1 MKKILLLFLIGINT
15 FSQEIN
21 AKKLDAY
28 FSVLEEKD
36 KLFSSS
42 SVIKNGEI
50 IYRKTIGYADISK
63 AQKNTVDTKFRI
75 GSITKTF
82 TSVLILKAIEA
93 NKIKLE
99 TTLDTYFPDV
109 KNAKKITIK
118 NLLNHSSGIF
128 NFTNDA
134 SYLTYY
140 TSEKTRKEILDII
153 YSFKPSFNPGE
164 KHSYSN
170 SNYVLLSFILEDI
183 YQKSYATLLQDN
195 IVSPLGLKNT
205 QVGSTINLNSN
216 ECNSYKKNGNWRIAA
231 ETDMSIPLGAGC
243 IISTPSDLVMFIDAL
258 FEYKI
263 VSKESVSEMIKL
275 DEGYG
280 LGIFSYPFRKE
291 KGYGHNG
298 GIDGF
303 HSVLM
308 YFPKDR
314 IGIAT
319 TSNGVADFTLNDL
332 SIVLLRAAYGKE
344 FDLPD
349 FSEIKIDENKLNEL
363 TGVYAS
369 NSFPLKITIRVVDG
383 KLSAQATGQSSF
395 VLKAKNDSVFTFKQA
410 GIVLEFNREKQ
421 EMTLKQGGGVF
432 TLTKE

>member
-1 MKKILLLFLIGINT
+1 
-15 FSQEIN
+15 
-21 AKKLDAY
+21 
-28 FSVLEEKD
+28 
-36 KLFSSS
+36 
-42 SVIKNGEI
+42 
-50 IYRKTIGYADISK
+50 
-63 AQKNTVDTKFRI
+63 
-75 GSITKTF
+75 
-82 TSVLILKAIEA
+82 
-93 NKIKLE
+93 
-99 TTLDTYFPDV
+99 
-109 KNAKKITIK
+109 
-118 NLLNHSSGIF
+118 
-128 NFTNDA
+128 
-134 SYLTYY
+134 
-140 TSEKTRKEILDII
+140 
-153 YSFKPSFNPGE
+153 
-164 KHSYSN
+164 
-170 SNYVLLSFILEDI
+170 
-183 YQKSYATLLQDN
+183 
-195 IVSPLGLKNT
+195 
-205 QVGSTINLNSN
+205 
-216 ECNSYKKNGNWRIAA
+216 
-231 ETDMSIPLGAGC
+231 MSIPLGAGC

-344 FDLPD
+344 FDLPV

-369 NSFPLKITIRVVDG
+369 DSFPLKITIRVVDG

-410 GIVLEFNREKQ
+410 GVVLEFNREKQ

>member
-183 YQKSYATLLQDN
+183 FQKSYADVLQDN
-195 IVSPLGLKNT
+195 IVLPLGLKNT
-205 QVGSTINLNSN
+205 QVGSIINLNSN
-216 ECNSYKKNGNWRIAA
+216 ECNSYKKNGN
-231 ETDMSIPLGAGC
+231 
-243 IISTPSDLVMFIDAL
+243 
-258 FEYKI
+258 
-263 VSKESVSEMIKL
+263 
-275 DEGYG
+275 
-280 LGIFSYPFRKE
+280 
-291 KGYGHNG
+291 
-298 GIDGF
+298 
-303 HSVLM
+303 
-308 YFPKDR
+308 
-314 IGIAT
+314 
-319 TSNGVADFTLNDL
+319 
-332 SIVLLRAAYGKE
+332 
-344 FDLPD
+344 
-349 FSEIKIDENKLNEL
+349 
-363 TGVYAS
+363 
-369 NSFPLKITIRVVDG
+369 
-383 KLSAQATGQSSF
+383 
-395 VLKAKNDSVFTFKQA
+395 
-410 GIVLEFNREKQ
+410 
-421 EMTLKQGGGVF
+421 
-432 TLTKE
+432 